1 MESHVLYSLLRKGD
15 KHKRK
20 ILVSPIFQN
29 NLIIKYEEQI
39 GFLELQDMKISV
51 RIFIQMNLLISENLI
66 HNYDLK
72 NNFNNKYIF
81 KATGTYDHN

>member
-1 MESHVLYSLLRKGD
+1 MESHVLYSLLWKGD

-20 ILVSPIFQN
+20 IGVSPIFQN

-51 RIFIQMNLLISENLI
+51 RIFIQMNLLVSEHLI
-66 HNYDLK
+66 HSYDLK